1 MEQDKFTVLLGIDVK
16 NTQWPAC
23 NSLDELGELAR
34 TAGLMVVEKILQPR
48 SFIDSTWYIGKGKLE
63 ELKQIIQEK
72 QIKVC
77 ITDDELTPS
86 QQKNLEKEL
95 CIKVL
100 DRTSLILDIFAKRA
114 LTAEAKLQ
122 IELAQL
128 EYMLPRLTR
137 LWTHLSR
144 LGGGVGTKGPGET
157 QLETDKRQIKTRMSL
172 LKKKLKDVQKQRE
185 LRREKR
191 KQLPVLS
198 AAIIGYT
205 NAGKST
211 LMNAITNA
219 GVLSE
224 NKLFAT
230 LDPTTRKC
238 KFPGLSHFI
247 MTDTVGFIQKLPHH
261 LVNAFY
267 ATLEEL
273 TYADVILHVID
284 ANHPNINGTIST
296 SLNIIKEL
304 KADHLPM
311 LFVFNKM
318 DLIAK
323 PNTFKKMVSHLQ
335 PQLCISAAHLNQDE
349 FCGAVS
355 NLLNQFQEMRE
366 FNIPYQRMDLVN
378 ILHTQ
383 SQIHSIE
390 YLETIH
396 IKALI
401 HPILGD
407 KILNALYENETQ
419 KT

>member
-1 MEQDKFTVLLGIDVK
+1 MEQDNFTVLLGIDIK
-16 NTQWPAC
+16 NTQWPASD
-23 NSLDELGELAR
+23 SLNELGELAR

-77 ITDDELTPS
+77 IADDELTPS

-284 ANHPNINGTIST
+284 ANHSNINGTIST
-296 SLNIIKEL
+296 ALSIIKDL

-323 PNTFKKMVSHLQ
+323 PNTFKKLVAHLQ
-335 PQLCISAAHLNQDE
+335 PQLYVSATHLNQDE

-396 IKALI
+396 IKTLI

-407 KILNALYENETQ
+407 KLINTLHTD
-419 KT
+419 KK

>member
-1 MEQDKFTVLLGIDVK
+1 VEQDNLTVLLGLDIK
-16 NTQWPAC
+16 NTQWPASD
-23 NSLDELGELAR
+23 SLDELGELAR
-34 TAGLMVVEKILQPR
+34 TAGLIVVEKILQSR
-48 SFIDSTWYIGKGKLE
+48 SFIDPTWYIGKGKLE

-77 ITDDELTPS
+77 IADDELTPS

-191 KQLPVLS
+191 KGLPVLS

-284 ANHPNINGTIST
+284 ANHSNINGTIST
-296 SLNIIKEL
+296 ALTIIKEL

-318 DLIAK
+318 DLISK
-323 PNTFKKMVSHLQ
+323 PNAFKKMIAHLQ
-335 PQLCISAAHLNQDE
+335 PQLCISAAHLNQNE
-349 FCGAVS
+349 FCNAVS
-355 NLLNQFQEMRE
+355 DLLNQFQEIRE
-366 FNIPYQRMDLVN
+366 FHLPYQRMDLVN

-383 SQIHSIE
+383 SQIQSIE
-390 YLETIH
+390 YLESIH

>member
-1 MEQDKFTVLLGIDVK
+1 MEQDSLTVLLGLDIK
-16 NTQWPAC
+16 NTQWPASD
-23 NSLDELGELAR
+23 SLDELGELAR
-34 TAGLMVVEKILQPR
+34 TAGLIVVEKILQSR
-48 SFIDSTWYIGKGKLE
+48 SFIDPTWYIGKGKLE

-77 ITDDELTPS
+77 IADDELTPS

-191 KQLPVLS
+191 KGLPVLS

-284 ANHPNINGTIST
+284 ANHSNINGTIST
-296 SLNIIKEL
+296 ALTIIKEL

-318 DLIAK
+318 DLISK
-323 PNTFKKMVSHLQ
+323 PNAFKKMIAHLQ
-335 PQLCISAAHLNQDE
+335 PQLCISAAHLNQNE
-349 FCGAVS
+349 FCNAVS
-355 NLLNQFQEMRE
+355 DLLNQFQEIRE
-366 FNIPYQRMDLVN
+366 FHLPYQRMDLVN

-383 SQIHSIE
+383 SQIQSIE
-390 YLETIH
+390 YLESIH